1 MPAPPSHLLR
11 ACSWQ
16 GKGYQSGE
24 GPREAGARAAA
35 TFADRIPPAA
45 RTPSTTRRLDHMGT
59 RSLNAAT
66 GVGGLLV
73 SFALVAGCGTTSDP
87 GQMVFTK
94 AGASAADRQKDEN
107 DCLRSSVGVDDQTRI
122 LVPFQVDR
130 AAYGKCM
137 EARGYTATPAK

>member
-1 MPAPPSHLLR
+1 
-11 ACSWQ
+11 
-16 GKGYQSGE
+16 
-24 GPREAGARAAA
+24 
-35 TFADRIPPAA
+35 
-45 RTPSTTRRLDHMGT
+45 MGT

-73 SFALVAGCGTTSDP
+73 SFALMVGCATTADP

-94 AGASAADRQKDEN
+94 AGASAADRQN
-107 DCLRSSVGVDDQTRI
+107 DCLRSSVGADDQTRI

>member
-1 MPAPPSHLLR
+1 
-11 ACSWQ
+11 
-16 GKGYQSGE
+16 
-24 GPREAGARAAA
+24 
-35 TFADRIPPAA
+35 
-45 RTPSTTRRLDHMGT
+45 MGT

-73 SFALVAGCGTTSDP
+73 SFALMVGCATTADP

-94 AGASAADRQKDEN
+94 AGASAADRQKDET